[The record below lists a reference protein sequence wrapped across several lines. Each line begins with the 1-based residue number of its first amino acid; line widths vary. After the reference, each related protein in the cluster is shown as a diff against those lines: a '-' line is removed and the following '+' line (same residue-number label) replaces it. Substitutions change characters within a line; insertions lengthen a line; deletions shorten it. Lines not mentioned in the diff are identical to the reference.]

1 MSFQGLKKG
10 HAMWKTLGAALATII
25 TVSPTVGSA
34 DDLIGSTRFLCSAV
48 QATQCFVGGECGID
62 LPWNLNIPQFIEIDL
77 ESKMLSTTAASGA
90 SRTTPI
96 EHLESEGGVISLQG
110 SENGRGFT
118 FVIDEETGQ
127 LTVAIATRGEAV
139 IVFGA
144 CTPLAQAAGSGS
156 K

>member
-1 MSFQGLKKG
+1 
-10 HAMWKTLGAALATII
+10 MWRYLGVALALVMTF
-25 TVSPTVGSA
+25 SPTAVSA
-34 DDLIGSTRFLCSAV
+34 DDLTGSTRFLCSAV
-48 QATQCFVGGECGID
+48 QATECMVGGDCAID

-77 ESKMLSTTAASGA
+77 KAKMLSTTAASGQN
-90 SRTTPI
+90 RTTPI
-96 EHLESEGGVISLQG
+96 EHLESENGVIALQG

-127 LTVAIATRGEAV
+127 LTVAIATKGEAV

-144 CTPLAQAAGSGS
+144 CTPLAPATGA

>member
-1 MSFQGLKKG
+1 MLSARRKDSIMSKCFGV
-10 HAMWKTLGAALATII
+10 ALALILTFSAPA
-25 TVSPTVGSA
+25 VSA
-34 DDLIGSTRFLCSAV
+34 DDLTGSTRFLCSAV
-48 QATQCFVGGECGID
+48 QATECFVGGECGID

-96 EHLESEGGVISLQG
+96 EHLESEDGVISLQG

-144 CTPLAQAAGSGS
+144 CTPLAPAAGSGS

>member
-1 MSFQGLKKG
+1 
-10 HAMWKTLGAALATII
+10 MWRYLGAALVLILSLTAPA
-25 TVSPTVGSA
+25 VHA
-34 DDLIGSTRFLCSAV
+34 DDLTGSTRFLCSAV
-48 QATQCFVGGECGID
+48 QATECFVGGECGID

-90 SRTTPI
+90 NRTTPI
-96 EHLESEGGVISLQG
+96 EHLESENGVIALQG

-118 FVIDEETGQ
+118 FVITEETGQ
-127 LTVAIATRGEAV
+127 LTVAIATTGEAV

-144 CTPLAQAAGSGS
+144 CTPLAPAAGTGS